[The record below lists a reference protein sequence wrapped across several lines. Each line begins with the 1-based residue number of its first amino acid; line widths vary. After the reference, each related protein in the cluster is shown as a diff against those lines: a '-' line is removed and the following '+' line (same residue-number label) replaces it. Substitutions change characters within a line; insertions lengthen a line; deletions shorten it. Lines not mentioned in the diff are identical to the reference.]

1 MKGEILGQGDL
12 HTLMISK
19 GFHLK
24 NLVTKIE
31 SVSVMF
37 IIEIVLEVPCREGP
51 IIGHVKERS
60 RGLFIIIAIIARL
73 TVTFINVQSHSMK
86 VWCC

>member
-1 MKGEILGQGDL
+1 MKGEILGHGDL

-24 NLVTKIE
+24 NLVTNL
-31 SVSVMF
+31 VSVMF
-37 IIEIVLEVPCREGP
+37 VIEIVLEVPCREGP

-60 RGLFIIIAIIARL
+60 RGLFIIIAIIAR
-73 TVTFINVQSHSMK
+73 
-86 VWCC
+86 